1 MASESPEVVVAPVME
16 NGGAESSSSSKGKEE
31 EQLESELSKKLEIT
45 EDAVEENEED
55 AEEDGS
61 KGETS
66 TKKKKKKRVK
76 ASKTLFCFVFF
87 FQFTW
92 FGVCFSDGFGYVCR
106 KKPQQTD
113 PPTIPVVKLFPSGE
127 FPEGEIQQYKDDLW
141 RTTSEEKRELERLE
155 KPIYN
160 SVRQAAE
167 VHRQVENILVTA
179 HPLSMCNYSDSGK
192 LILGPSP
199 DWFTGAARTSGFQ
212 THF

>member
-76 ASKTLFCFVFF
+76 ARRSLNRLIHLQSLSLSFFHLESFLKVKSNSTRMTVCGEQHLKRRESWSVWRSLYTTL
-87 FQFTW
+87 
-92 FGVCFSDGFGYVCR
+92 YA
-106 KKPQQTD
+106 
-113 PPTIPVVKLFPSGE
+113 
-127 FPEGEIQQYKDDLW
+127 
-141 RTTSEEKRELERLE
+141 RLP
-155 KPIYN
+155 KFI
-160 SVRQAAE
+160 
-167 VHRQVENILVTA
+167 
-179 HPLSMCNYSDSGK
+179 
-192 LILGPSP
+192 
-199 DWFTGAARTSGFQ
+199 AR
-212 THF
+212 

>member
-66 TKKKKKKRVK
+66 TKKKKKKK
-76 ASKTLFCFVFF
+76 SK
-87 FQFTW
+87 
-92 FGVCFSDGFGYVCR
+92 SK